1 MALIDPQDGVLCF
14 GGGDHAPTLQAL
26 LSQASERGQR
36 GACHAPDADAAPQVF
51 AHHATSGWRPSLVV
65 FGAGRWRPGSALDT
79 PPDAWDAHW
88 QDLCLPAARIGQAAI
103 EHLLQRGGGTL
114 VLLGHVDGMSDARP
128 FASAANAG
136 AERFGAA
143 HAAANAGLRA
153 LAQAMARGFGP
164 QGVHVAHLLCDL
176 RGTASPTA
184 AAAIARACWAV
195 HAQAPSAWTHELDLR
210 SARPT

>member
-1 MALIDPQDGVLCF
+1 MALTRPQDGVLCF

-26 LSQASERGQR
+26 LHQARERGQR
-36 GACHAPDADAAPQVF
+36 SACHAPDAAHQVF
-51 AHHATSGWRPSLVV
+51 THHAATGWRPSLVV
-65 FGAGRWRPGSALDT
+65 FGAGRWQPGRALDT

-103 EHLLQRGGGTL
+103 THLLKRGGGTL
-114 VLLGHVDGMSDARP
+114 VFLSHVDGVSDARP
-128 FASAANAG
+128 AAAAPSDSRG
-136 AERFGAA
+136 GFSAA
-143 HAAANAGLRA
+143 HAAASAGLRA

-176 RGTASPTA
+176 RGAASPMA
-184 AAAIARACWAV
+184 AAAIAHACWAV

-210 SARPT
+210 SACST